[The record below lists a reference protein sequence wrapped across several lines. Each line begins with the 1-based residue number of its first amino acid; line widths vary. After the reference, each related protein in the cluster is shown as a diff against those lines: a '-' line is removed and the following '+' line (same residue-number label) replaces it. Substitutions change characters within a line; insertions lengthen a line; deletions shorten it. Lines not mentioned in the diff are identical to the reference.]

1 MSGLSALRRPVLR
14 LAVYYGLLA
23 FIVWGIGTAAPAVPE
38 LLARYREVPAP
49 VSLSNHV
56 VSPPML
62 SQGEWALVT
71 LLVMLIAVALV
82 VPVAWVYMITKR
94 RGGYDQSVVQT
105 VIILPMT
112 VAGTVI
118 LVRNSLALAFALAAI
133 VAAVRFRN
141 TLKDTKDAVYIFLAL
156 AVGVAA
162 GVVATS
168 VAGVLSLVFNVTVL
182 VLWAFNVGNIYADRL
197 GGDRAE
203 RLGPHLDAA
212 GEEKKKKRFN
222 GALLIKATQL
232 APVQEATEALL
243 EDRTKRWKLVGVAP
257 GSQGTHTL
265 EYLVRI
271 KDESGV
277 SALLDAVRAAG
288 GAGVVNAEF
297 RSLRG
302 LEDRGSV

>member
-1 MSGLSALRRPVLR
+1 MNGLSALRRPVLR
-14 LAVYYGLLA
+14 LAVYYGLLV
-23 FIVWGIGTAAPAVPE
+23 FIVWAVAAAAPAVPA

-49 VSLSNHV
+49 VSLSNQV
-56 VSPPML
+56 VAPPML

-71 LLVMLIAVALV
+71 LFVMLIAIALV
-82 VPVAWVYMITKR
+82 LPVAWVYMITKR

-162 GVVATS
+162 GVLATS

-197 GGDRAE
+197 GGERAE
-203 RLGPHLDAA
+203 RLAPHLDAA
-212 GEEKKKKRFN
+212 DEKKKKRFN
-222 GALLIKATQL
+222 GALLIKARQL
-232 APVQEATEALL
+232 APVQAATEELL
-243 EDRTKRWKLVGVAP
+243 EDQTKRWKLVGVAP
-257 GSQGTHTL
+257 AAQGVHTL

-277 SALLDAVRAAG
+277 SVLLDAIRAAG
-288 GAGVVNAEF
+288 AADVVNAEF

-302 LEDRGSV
+302 LEDRSSA